1 MACTA
6 FRKTLS
12 RREDMLYD
20 SELDEYYTKIEP
32 VGIPEGKTFE
42 TVLMRCG
49 EHKEQFEDTGC

>member
-1 MACTA
+1 
-6 FRKTLS
+6 
-12 RREDMLYD
+12 MLYD